1 MRRTMLLTALA
12 GLALSAIANDGVEL
26 SMKTKALA
34 AAGTGVFVNPAK
46 QSSSAAPF
54 TYAHD
59 PMPQLVLLD
68 DQEKTVAQS
77 ACDSSVKQ
85 VCYDVGSQRIVYRGA
100 REYMPSVQGMRPESL
115 SVRHNRVVFSY
126 SFK

>member
-12 GLALSAIANDGVEL
+12 GLALSAMANDGVEL

-46 QSSSAAPF
+46 QSASAAPF

-59 PMPQLVLLD
+59 PMPQLVLLED
-68 DQEKTVAQS
+68 EEKPVAQS
-77 ACDSSVKQ
+77 ACDGSAKS
-85 VCYDVGSQRIVYRGA
+85 VCYDVGQQRIVYRGG
-100 REYMPSVQGMRPESL
+100 REYMPTMQGLRPESL
-115 SVRHNRVVFSY
+115 ALRHNRIVFNY
-126 SFK
+126 SFR